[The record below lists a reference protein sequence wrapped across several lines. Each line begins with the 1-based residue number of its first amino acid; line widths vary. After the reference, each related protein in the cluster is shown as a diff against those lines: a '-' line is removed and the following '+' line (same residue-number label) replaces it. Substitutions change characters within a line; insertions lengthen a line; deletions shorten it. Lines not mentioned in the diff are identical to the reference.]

1 MSVFQT
7 ISLVVHVISGVV
19 GVIAAY
25 AILIEILRQQ
35 PEVKK
40 ILARSIFSLAGY
52 LLSWVFG
59 GYYYL
64 TYYGSKVKPLIL
76 NGPNPWAHSIF
87 TEAKE
92 HVFLLLPLIAA
103 VTCLL
108 VWANKSQLVQP
119 GALKKSFTWL
129 TVIQVVLG
137 AFVTIAGFIMSGSV
151 RLP

>member
-1 MSVFQT
+1 MTLLQT
-7 ISLVVHVISGVV
+7 ISLVVHVVAGVV

-25 AILIEILRQQ
+25 TILIEILRREPQ
-35 PEVKK
+35 VKK
-40 ILARSIFSLAGY
+40 LVTASVFSLVGY
-52 LLSWVFG
+52 LLSWVSG

-64 TYYGSKVKPLIL
+64 TFYGSQVKPLIL
-76 NGPNPWAHSIF
+76 NGPYPLAHSIF

-92 HVFLLLPLIAA
+92 HVFIFLPLIAA

-108 VWANKSQLVQP
+108 VCANKAKLTQS

-137 AFVTIAGFIMSGSV
+137 VFVTVAGFIMSGSV
-151 RLP
+151 RLS